1 MKIFCLNGQFY
12 TTSNTITL
20 FDLINYFNYDSS
32 ILIVEYNKFICP
44 KQKWTEICICNNDNI
59 EIISIVGGG

>member
-12 TTSNTITL
+12 TISNPITL
-20 FDLINYFNYDSS
+20 SDLINYFNYDSS
-32 ILIVEYNKFICP
+32 VLVVEYNKFICP
-44 KQKWTEICICNNDNI
+44 KQNWNKICICNKDNI